1 MNKQP
6 KIIKVLIVE
15 DDYLLSDIIEGIL
28 EKNGYLVVGKA
39 TNGVEATTLAMSLR
53 PHVVVMDLEMPNMG
67 GIEAARQIQKHCPT
81 PIVVLTAHE
90 NGEWV
95 NQASEAGVGAYLVK
109 PLNPKALERAITIAR
124 ARFADMMALRQ
135 LNNELEERN
144 KDLDAFAHT
153 VAHDLQDPLSIII
166 GYTELLNLMWDMPT
180 DYKSYTHAIIK
191 MGHKMTTIIREL
203 TLLSRIRQLD
213 IETESLNM
221 AQIVVE
227 AQQRLTQSHLIEP
240 SQVEIIMPQSWPT
253 VWGHAGWVEEIWV
266 NYMSNAI
273 KYGGQ
278 PPRVELGATLLPDG
292 KGIHFW
298 VRDNGQGLTSV
309 EQAQLFKPF
318 TRLHSGSIH
327 GTGLGLSIVN
337 RIIEKLGGQVT
348 VESELGQ
355 GSQFG
360 FTLPITRKI
369 IPKPIEFTTTIIR

>member
-15 DDYLLSDIIEGIL
+15 DDYLLSAVTEGIL
-28 EKNGYLVVGKA
+28 EKNGYWVVGKA
-39 TNGVEATTLAMSLR
+39 TNGVEATAMTLKLR
-53 PHVVVMDLEMPNMG
+53 PHVVVMDLEMPSMG

-95 NQASEAGVGAYLVK
+95 HQASEAGVGAYLVK
-109 PLNPKALERAITIAR
+109 PLNPKALERAITIAL

-135 LNNELEERN
+135 VNNELEERN

-166 GYTELLNLMWDMPT
+166 GYAELLNMTWDMPT
-180 DYKSYTHAIIK
+180 DYKSYNQAIIK

-221 AQIVVE
+221 GEIVAE
-227 AQQRLTQSHLIEP
+227 AKQRLVQSHLVEH
-240 SQVEIIMPQSWPT
+240 SQAEIILPSTWPT
-253 VWGHAGWVEEIWV
+253 VWGHVGWVEEIWV
-266 NYMSNAI
+266 NYLSNAI

-278 PPRVELGATLLPDG
+278 PPRLELGATILPDG
-292 KGIHFW
+292 KMVHFW
-298 VRDNGQGLTSV
+298 VRDNGHGLTPM

-318 TRLHSGSIH
+318 TRLHTGAIN

-348 VESELGQ
+348 LESEVGQ
-355 GSQFG
+355 GSRFG
-360 FTLPITRKI
+360 FMLPVARKTM
-369 IPKPIEFTTTIIR
+369 PQSVEFTTTLIR